1 MSLALLAKLHNTPVV
16 VAVLEECELMHNPH
30 LAFQLH
36 SVVEP
41 IKCYCPLKNL

>member
-16 VAVLEECELMHNPH
+16 VAVLEECELIHNPH
-30 LAFQLH
+30 LAFQLR
-36 SVVEP
+36 SVVDP